1 MKKLTHILYIAALC
15 IALASCADNSYP
27 GYFFEE
33 NYMDT
38 EMPIAVRIMIGSAD
52 DITEIGLNSRNRP
65 LQTKGSGVINEIS
78 QLYGHNFYVFA
89 FNSDIM
95 TDMAITSKED
105 ENRCLIDGSTDE
117 YEGESASLF
126 GKKAHI
132 SGISNV
138 VEWED
143 SREQIFWPYK
153 DKAGQVYNIF
163 AYYIDDAKVTEEDI
177 VRESNS
183 VKINLEID
191 GCQDIMSSRAAM
203 TNEQKAMFKS
213 DKELEEMTHYLYG
226 YYAAQRG
233 INPVLVFKHHLTKL
247 DFTLTPGVTA
257 GETNTVTVKSV
268 EIRSRYKASFTVAD
282 KGEPSNVGLTF
293 EDGYRDLP
301 LTEEDGSL
309 LISDNYVLNT
319 YPEEVAPEDR
329 ERRRMGGSLIVAPDV
344 EYIARITLK
353 EVKENGSVL
362 DNLVTELPIGN
373 GSYFEAGNRYNI
385 TLTLYGATKV
395 DVTVHLKEWYE
406 GGDIFIDDEP
416 VPEV

>member
-1 MKKLTHILYIAALC
+1 
-15 IALASCADNSYP
+15 
-27 GYFFEE
+27 
-33 NYMDT
+33 
-38 EMPIAVRIMIGSAD
+38 
-52 DITEIGLNSRNRP
+52 
-65 LQTKGSGVINEIS
+65 
-78 QLYGHNFYVFA
+78 
-89 FNSDIM
+89 
-95 TDMAITSKED
+95 
-105 ENRCLIDGSTDE
+105 
-117 YEGESASLF
+117 
-126 GKKAHI
+126 
-132 SGISNV
+132 
-138 VEWED
+138 
-143 SREQIFWPYK
+143 
-153 DKAGQVYNIF
+153 
-163 AYYIDDAKVTEEDI
+163 
-177 VRESNS
+177 
-183 VKINLEID
+183 
-191 GCQDIMSSRAAM
+191 MSSRAAM

-257 GETNTVTVKSV
+257 GETNTVTVKSI

-293 EDGYRDLP
+293 EDRYRDLP

-319 YPEEVAPEDR
+319 YPDEVAPEDR

-362 DNLVTELPIGN
+362 DNLVTELPISN